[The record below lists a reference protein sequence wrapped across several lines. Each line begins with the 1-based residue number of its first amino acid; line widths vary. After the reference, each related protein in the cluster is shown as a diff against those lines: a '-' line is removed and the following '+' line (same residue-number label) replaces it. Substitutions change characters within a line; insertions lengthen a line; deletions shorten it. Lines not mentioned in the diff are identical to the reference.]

1 MRRALL
7 ALMIPI
13 ALAGCG
19 RPGGAAEER
28 SEPRVP
34 VRVERIARTSVT
46 QIVTSTGTVKARDDV
61 PINAEAGG
69 RVEEVAVRVGD
80 RVSAGDVLLRLDAE
94 LAELAFRQAEAQ
106 VLVAEAQLEDAE
118 ASLERTRSLWQSGDV
133 ADAEFEAVER
143 AAKSARAGLAA
154 AEAGLGSADR
164 QLRNTAIETPIGGT
178 VAFVYAKR
186 GHQVAI
192 GSPVAH
198 VVDDDVV
205 EIELGLSE
213 DQISDLRP
221 GRSATVRV
229 RALRGE
235 SFTGRVEYV
244 GRRADDMTK
253 TYPVRVVVKN
263 RAHLL
268 RSGMVAEVE
277 IVAREY
283 SDVVAIERDWIVE
296 RYGEPAVYV
305 AADSVAVLRKLA
317 LGRTI
322 GSMVI
327 VASGLEEDDEMIT
340 FGHDRVS
347 DGAAI
352 DIKGEHEDVDVD
364 EVDGPS
370 GGDGGGEDAEEAEAA
385 DEGPAG
391 SAD

>member
-1 MRRALL
+1 
-7 ALMIPI
+7 
-13 ALAGCG
+13 
-19 RPGGAAEER
+19 
-28 SEPRVP
+28 
-34 VRVERIARTSVT
+34 
-46 QIVTSTGTVKARDDV
+46 
-61 PINAEAGG
+61 
-69 RVEEVAVRVGD
+69 
-80 RVSAGDVLLRLDAE
+80 
-94 LAELAFRQAEAQ
+94 
-106 VLVAEAQLEDAE
+106 
-118 ASLERTRSLWQSGDV
+118 
-133 ADAEFEAVER
+133 
-143 AAKSARAGLAA
+143 
-154 AEAGLGSADR
+154 
-164 QLRNTAIETPIGGT
+164 
-178 VAFVYAKR
+178 
-186 GHQVAI
+186 
-192 GSPVAH
+192 
-198 VVDDDVV
+198 
-205 EIELGLSE
+205 
-213 DQISDLRP
+213 
-221 GRSATVRV
+221 
-229 RALRGE
+229 
-235 SFTGRVEYV
+235 
-244 GRRADDMTK
+244 MTK

-277 IVAREY
+277 IVAREH

-322 GSMVI
+322 GSMLI